1 MEEALEDTFEKEG
14 EKKKPAKKGKLLGAI
29 SSLIKDKLPL
39 EKSDD
44 SDSFTK
50 SKEPSE
56 KEDDDSDE
64 YDGYYEQYEDMNYTR
79 ENNDTIKEDEDE
91 YEITEDD
98 DYYDGID
105 V

>member
-1 MEEALEDTFEKEG
+1 
-14 EKKKPAKKGKLLGAI
+14 
-29 SSLIKDKLPL
+29 
-39 EKSDD
+39 
-44 SDSFTK
+44 
-50 SKEPSE
+50 
-56 KEDDDSDE
+56 
-64 YDGYYEQYEDMNYTR
+64 MNYTR